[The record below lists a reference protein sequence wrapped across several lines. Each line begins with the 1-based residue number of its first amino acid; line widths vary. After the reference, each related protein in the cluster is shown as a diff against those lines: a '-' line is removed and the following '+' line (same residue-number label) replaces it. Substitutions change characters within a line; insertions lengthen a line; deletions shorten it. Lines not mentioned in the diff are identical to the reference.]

1 MNQVLAHSFCHDY
14 KVLQNSQT
22 YLVLIKIYSL
32 QLPGTSPEFKA
43 EFDCSLTKNDCSKC
57 L

>member
-1 MNQVLAHSFCHDY
+1 MNQVLAQFQSL
-14 KVLQNSQT
+14 LQSLAKFSDIPGT
-22 YLVLIKIYSL
+22 YQNLFITT
-32 QLPGTSPEFKA
+32 TSPEFKA